1 MSEELPPYL
10 GVLVV
15 DAERYG
21 SNTDPGQQK
30 LAEAIPE
37 VLEAAF
43 HESGLA
49 HVWEGKLF
57 PQDTG
62 DGMGLAF
69 DTRHL
74 PAVVEGF
81 FGALQEVLVARDAY
95 MRRYNRALR
104 LRLRAALHVGPVLR
118 VGGGRALVT
127 AHRLLDAAPLRDAL
141 KRSDP
146 ERTYLAALLSNR
158 VHEDVVHTDYAT
170 LPTAPVEVEIKEYRA
185 TAHLHVPTPS
195 GDLLTSGLVPIPEP
209 PATPDPADQPATP
222 DPTPTTGPVHNVMSG
237 IHTGTAI
244 QVGHLHG
251 GLNNH

>member
-37 VLEAAF
+37 VLEGAF
-43 HESGLA
+43 NGSGLA
-49 HVWEGKLF
+49 HVWEGRLF

-69 DTRHL
+69 DTRYL
-74 PAVVEGF
+74 PAVLEGF

-95 MRRYNRALR
+95 MRRFNRALR
-104 LRLRAALHVGPVLR
+104 LRLRAAVHVGPIR
-118 VGGGRALVT
+118 PTGGGQALVT

-141 KRSDP
+141 TRSDP
-146 ERTYLAALLSNR
+146 ERTYLAALISDRL
-158 VHEDVVHTDYAT
+158 HDDVVVTAYAS
-170 LPTAPVEVEIKEYRA
+170 LPTSPVEVRIKEYRA

-195 GDLLTSGLVPIPEP
+195 GDLLTTGLVPT
-209 PATPDPADQPATP
+209 PAPTTPDDE
-222 DPTPTTGPVHNVMSG
+222 DPTPQPPATTGPVHNTMSG

-251 GLNNH
+251 GLHNR